1 MKDIKRNI
9 VYKIFVY
16 NIIRMEEEEEEEET
30 FWYHCARLV
39 KAIRLYHEDGLIC
52 NMFNK
57 SCNMFN
63 TSLDVNN
70 LKSILN
76 N

>member
-9 VYKIFVY
+9 V
-16 NIIRMEEEEEEEET
+16 
-30 FWYHCARLV
+30 
-39 KAIRLYHEDGLIC
+39 
-52 NMFNK
+52 FNK

-63 TSLDVNN
+63 ISLDVNN